1 MEKRRRKRSRFRLGI
16 FVLAMVLLLSA
27 VLAALPSIRRDVS
40 EESRAAIRDAVIR
53 AAVECYA
60 VEGAYPESL
69 AHLEEHYGL
78 VINHSDFIVAYD
90 VFASNL
96 LPQVQVLA
104 RGEE

>member
-1 MEKRRRKRSRFRLGI
+1 MGI

-40 EESRAAIRDAVIR
+40 EESREAIRDAVIR

-69 AHLEEHYGL
+69 THLEEHYGL
-78 VINHSDFIVAYD
+78 LINHSDFIIVYD

-96 LPQVQVLA
+96 LPQVQVLV